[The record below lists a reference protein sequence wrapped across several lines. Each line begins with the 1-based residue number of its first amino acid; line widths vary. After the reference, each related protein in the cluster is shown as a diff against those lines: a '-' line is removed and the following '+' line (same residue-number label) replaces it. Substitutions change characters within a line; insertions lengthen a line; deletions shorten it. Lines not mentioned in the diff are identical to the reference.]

1 MLKVFRKWTA
11 SYFADEEALILLFL
25 IVGGLALIVSMGDIL
40 APIIASVIIAF
51 LLQGLITQLMRRGLP
66 EWLTILIAFMV
77 FVGAALVVILVV
89 LPLAWRQLSTLFNEL
104 PNMLAQGQA
113 TLSVLPKQY
122 PGLVSAQEIDQII
135 AVARTE
141 IGKFGQVILSFSIS
155 TIPNILAVM
164 IYAIL
169 IPILVFFFL
178 KDRVTILNWL
188 GRFLPDE
195 RPLMNQVWQEMNM
208 QIANYVRGKA
218 IEILVVG
225 SVSYVSFALMGLNY
239 AALLGLLV
247 GLSVVVPYIGAAV
260 VTIPVAV
267 IAYFQ
272 WGLTPDF
279 YYLLVVYGI
288 IQALDGNVLVP
299 LLFSEAVNLHP
310 VAIILAVLVFG
321 GFWGLWGVFF
331 AIPLATL
338 IKAIISA
345 WPNPHS
351 ASSTTP
357 APDASGESKPGV
369 GGGPTT

>member
-1 MLKVFRKWTA
+1 MLKVFKKWTA
-11 SYFADEEALILLFL
+11 NYFADEEALILLIL
-25 IVGGLALIVSMGDIL
+25 IAGGLALIITIGEIL
-40 APIIASVIIAF
+40 APVIASVIIAF

-66 EWLTILIAFMV
+66 EWLTILIAFTV
-77 FVGAALVVILVV
+77 FVGCALAVILVV

-104 PNMLAQGQA
+104 PSMLAQGQA
-113 TLSVLPKQY
+113 ALSVLPQQY
-122 PGLVSAQEIDQII
+122 PDLISAQEIDQII
-135 AVARTE
+135 AVTRTE
-141 IGKFGQVILSFSIS
+141 IGKFGQVVLSFSIS

-178 KDRVTILNWL
+178 KDRVTILGWL
-188 GRFLPDE
+188 ARFLPE
-195 RPLMNQVWQEMNM
+195 QRPLLNQVWQEMNM

-225 SVSYVSFALMGLNY
+225 SVSYVCFAVMGLNY

-260 VTIPVAV
+260 VTLPVAA

-338 IKAIISA
+338 IKAIITA
-345 WPNPHS
+345 WPNPTDS
-351 ASSTTP
+351 N
-357 APDASGESKPGV
+357 SGES
-369 GGGPTT
+369 TS